1 MKKVAI
7 LGSTGSIGTQTL
19 RVIEENRDKF
29 KVSALVANNN
39 KELILQQRQVFG
51 ADFVGLLDLS
61 VQSDNDGIVYGE
73 KCLEFATENAD
84 LVVVATRGIAALP
97 AVLSALRRGKVVA
110 IANKEIVVS
119 AGKLL
124 IDTARECNADI
135 LPIDS
140 EHGAIFQCLRGQ
152 GDCKKII
159 LTCSGGPFFGKSSE
173 YLKNVTAE
181 QALNHPRWRMGR
193 KITIDSAT
201 LVNKGLEVIEAHWFF
216 GVDIDNVDIV
226 IHPESVLHSAVEFC
240 DGSIIA
246 QMGIT
251 DMRLPISYALN
262 YPCRLSNT
270 LPVLN
275 LAKIRNLS
283 FAEVDNET
291 FRGIELCKTAFK
303 THELMPTVLVAA
315 DEVIV
320 DAFLDGKIG
329 FLDIYRALD
338 RVIERYKGY
347 VDEYKFNSDD
357 IMRLDAFVRRDVGK
371 LLEEK

>member
-51 ADFVGLLDLS
+51 ADFVGLRDSS

-73 KCLEFATENAD
+73 KCLEFAIENAD

-97 AVLSALRRGKVVA
+97 AVLSALRQGKVVA

-124 IDTARECNADI
+124 IDTAKECNADI

-140 EHGAIFQCLRGQ
+140 EHSAIFQCLRGQ
-152 GDCKKII
+152 GGCKKII

-193 KITIDSAT
+193 KITVDSAT

-262 YPCRLSNT
+262 YPRRLSNT

-275 LAKIRNLS
+275 LAKMRNLS

-329 FLDIYRALD
+329 FLDIYRVLD

-357 IMRLDAFVRRDVGK
+357 IMRLDAFVRRDVSK